1 MCITEAKKIIMKNLS
16 TAFKKNVLNV
26 KRKITAD
33 ENGVALI
40 TVLLITLILSLLA
53 AVAIETTG
61 TDVINAGQNYKASY
75 TLNTADSMMNLVVG
89 EISPFPE
96 SAATN
101 LVIVNPPAIGYYYYT
116 VANPPA
122 GGPLI
127 QTALPCSPVQ
137 ANCPPQFS
145 INTTISQNL
154 GFQGNAGF
162 EYTGQY
168 GPVPGF
174 SLNQYVFYKGIIY
187 SIGNKN
193 INSAKTTTTGMNFN
207 VGPMKIGY

>member
-1 MCITEAKKIIMKNLS
+1 MKNLS

-75 TLNTADSMMNLVVG
+75 TLNTADSMMNLVTQ
-89 EISPFPE
+89 EISPSPG
-96 SAATN
+96 APATN

-127 QTALPCSPVQ
+127 QTAPSCSPLQ
-137 ANCPPQFS
+137 ANCPPPPQFS

-187 SIGNKN
+187 SIANKN
-193 INSAKTTTTGMNFN
+193 INSSNTTTGMNFN
-207 VGPMKIGY
+207 VGPMKIGYSSTP

>member
-1 MCITEAKKIIMKNLS
+1 MLKTFVKLIISKTRSKISAN
-16 TAFKKNVLNV
+16 
-26 KRKITAD
+26 

-96 SAATN
+96 SPATN

-137 ANCPPQFS
+137 ANCRPPQFS

-187 SIGNKN
+187 SIANKN

>member
-1 MCITEAKKIIMKNLS
+1 MLKTFVKLIILK
-16 TAFKKNVLNV
+16 T
-26 KRKITAD
+26 RKISVN
-33 ENGVALI
+33 ENGVALVM
-40 TVLLITLILSLLA
+40 VLLITLILSLLA
-53 AVAIETTG
+53 AIAIDTTG

-75 TLNTADSMMNLVVG
+75 TLNTSNSMMNLVAM
-89 EISPFPE
+89 EI
-96 SAATN
+96 ATN
-101 LVIVNPPAIGYYYYT
+101 IGTNAGINIPISGNYYYT

-127 QTALPCSPVQ
+127 QECSSAQ
-137 ANCPPQFS
+137 ANCPSYPPQFS
-145 INTTISQNL
+145 INTAISQNL

-174 SLNQYVFYKGIIY
+174 SLNKYVFYKGIVY
-187 SIGNKN
+187 SIANKN

-207 VGPMKIGY
+207 YGPMKIGY